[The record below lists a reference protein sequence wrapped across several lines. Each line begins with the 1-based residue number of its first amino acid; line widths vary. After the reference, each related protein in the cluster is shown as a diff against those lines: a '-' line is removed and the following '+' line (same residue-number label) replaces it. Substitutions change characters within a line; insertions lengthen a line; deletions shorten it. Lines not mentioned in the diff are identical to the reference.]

1 MTDQDRA
8 RAALLQRAST
18 RSTRTDAARN
28 HDAIVAAAREEFAE
42 NGDDVSL
49 KAIARRA
56 GTGIATLYRRFPSR
70 AVSCRPSYADDVAD
84 TVDALC
90 RTAGGGPAGETARP
104 AAVAGAG
111 AVTRDGALREVFTTG
126 SPTLEPSREVL
137 GEAVAQLLAGAGVRL
152 SSCRGMEADPLL
164 RNVVTVAGSPFL
176 SYAEPGAPQPSCW
189 TVYGRAARRAVDRR
203 TAGRSCLPRP
213 GRRSDPAVVW
223 KTTRCVRT
231 HRVPSE
237 RSGPGSLCVGV
248 TARVGVGA
256 GARNSVPRKLPRR
269 VRTATVAQAV
279 SSRV

>member
-8 RAALLQRAST
+8 RAALLQRVST
-18 RSTRTDAARN
+18 RPTRTDAARN
-28 HDAIVAAAREEFAE
+28 HDAIVPAAREEFAE

-104 AAVAGAG
+104 AAVAGVGRLAGTVRRGRHPGRGAARGVHHRIAHPG
-111 AVTRDGALREVFTTG
+111 AVSRGAGRG
-126 SPTLEPSREVL
+126 R
-137 GEAVAQLLAGAGVRL
+137 AQLLADAGVRL

-164 RNVVTVAGSPFL
+164 RTVVTVAVSPFL
-176 SYAEPGAPQPSCW
+176 SDAAPGAPQPSCW

-203 TAGRSCLPRP
+203 TAGRVMPPEARETVRP
-213 GRRSDPAVVW
+213 GRGLEDDQ
-223 KTTRCVRT
+223 VRT
-231 HRVPSE
+231 DP
-237 RSGPGSLCVGV
+237 
-248 TARVGVGA
+248 
-256 GARNSVPRKLPRR
+256 PRP
-269 VRTATVAQAV
+269 V
-279 SSRV
+279 